1 MRVGSVVA
9 VASCVASTFAFP
21 AQHLGELEK
30 RGLLSGLLDLTS
42 GLLQTIEKDLEGV
55 LNAID
60 IIPNKPIDVSGQHEW
75 QAPKSTDQRGPCP
88 GLNAMA
94 NHGKKGLIHNTWISI
109 Y

>member
-1 MRVGSVVA
+1 MRFGSVVA
-9 VASCVASTFAFP
+9 IASCVAGSLAFP

-42 GLLQTIEKDLEGV
+42 GLLQKIEKDLEGV

-60 IIPNKPIDVSGQHEW
+60 PFENKAIDVTGQHAF
-75 QAPKSTDQRGPCP
+75 QPPKSTDQRGPCP

-94 NHGKKGLIHNTWISI
+94 NHGRSRSTT
-109 Y
+109 